1 MVLSKILIILLS
13 LIFSNDFDQEER
25 KTTVEIKGDQFYING
40 KPTYQNRVWNGQKIE
55 GLLMNSRMVQGIFDD
70 HNTETVS
77 NWKYPD
83 SGKWDPER
91 NTDEF
96 IANMEVWRNHGL
108 LSFTINLQGG
118 SPFGYSQ
125 NQPWYNSAFSEK
137 GELRKDYMGRLK
149 RILDKADELGMVP
162 IVGYFYFGQDERLQD
177 EQAVIAAVQNATD
190 WLQEGGYENV
200 LIEINNECDVNAYD
214 HDILKPERVHELIAL
229 AKNIEK
235 NGHRFYVSTSYGGG
249 VVPKTNVVKV
259 SDFILLHGNGVSN
272 PDRIVEMVKQT
283 KEVEGYQKMP
293 ILFNEDDHFDFDKDQ
308 NNFKA
313 AVSAYASWGLFDYRM
328 KDEGFEQGYQSVPVD
343 WGTNSERKKG
353 FFNLLKEITG
363 Y

>member
-1 MVLSKILIILLS
+1 MVLSKILIVLLS
-13 LIFSNDFDQEER
+13 LISSNDFDQEGR

-55 GLLMNSRMVQGIFDD
+55 GLLMNARMVQGIFDD
-70 HNTETVS
+70 LNPETIL
-77 NWKYPD
+77 NWEYPD

-96 IANMEVWRNHGL
+96 IANMEEWRNHGL

-125 NQPWYNSAFSEK
+125 SQPWYNSAFTEK
-137 GELRKDYMGRLK
+137 GELREDYMGRLK
-149 RILDKADELGMVP
+149 RILDNADELGMVP
-162 IVGYFYFGQDERLQD
+162 IVGYFYFGQDERLHD

-190 WLQEGGYENV
+190 WLQEGGYKNV
-200 LIEINNECDVNAYD
+200 LIEINNECDVKAYD
-214 HDILKPERVHELIAL
+214 HDILKPERVHELVVL

-235 NGHRFYVSTSYGGG
+235 NGYRFYVSTSYGGG
-249 VVPKTNVVKV
+249 TIPKTNVVKV

-272 PDRIVEMVKQT
+272 PERIVEMVKQT

-293 ILFNEDDHFDFDKDQ
+293 ILFNEDDHFDFDKYP

-343 WGTNSERKKG
+343 WGINSERKKG
-353 FFNLLKEITG
+353 FFKLLQEITG